1 MSRSLHS
8 YNFFRHQSS
17 AIWLGMGIIF
27 ISLFSGQI
35 QALEE
40 KQRLSFAISGGAS
53 KGAYEAGINW
63 AGLTILRHEGDSA
76 DPVLKGRVRPYEA
89 VSMAGASAGGINT
102 LLSGMTWCV
111 KPEDEG
117 GFPNRID
124 DNIFRY
130 VWLMPDINTLLPPDP
145 ESPAYR
151 QDDAVLARKSLV
163 EASNYL
169 RNYWQQPIFRPGCRI
184 PLGVTVTRIT
194 PEVLQV
200 GDVDVKNQRFTIPFE
215 LRVRDD
221 GTVGYF
227 FDPNDYGMLLDYSM
241 ILLPMDTG
249 SRNFQINDE
258 QIQKVILATSAY
270 PIAFGRKRIK
280 FCRIKALY
288 GEESEVAKTP
298 ELGLACPAGYELSE
312 AEFADGGLFD
322 NLPIG
327 LARTLAEENVR
338 AQNNAF
344 PVTYIYI
351 DPNHLR
357 YQVPEKLDFEA
368 CHGENPPKACQ
379 QMEYSFVSESNLLTE
394 AFGTARNYELY
405 RELTGDAWA
414 YNLSQLSLEMSGL
427 LEKSGASFACP
438 DLLPL
443 YEQPLTCAQ
452 ALRLA
457 GRFMTVAYNRVQA
470 PITTPF
476 SVDKLKR
483 QGLLKNCI
491 MSRTT
496 GRVPTIAECEIDYR
510 KYREALAEGMLAI
523 AKRMPDKSAALE
535 NRIQNA
541 RYSMHNDRV
550 IRVTSRGAPI
560 TSELLGAFA
569 AFLDKKFREYDY
581 YVGIYDATVI
591 FTHTV
596 CAHHFTPKDQPEE
609 YRQCREAVAER
620 YYRQLGLQNDP
631 KGRYVFAMLAKWEF
645 GKEDSLKFAYVPM
658 PEENRDM
665 RIIHDGLQ
673 NSLQARWRKVL
684 GMGQTRPEIEF
695 FVHLQEQGFKPSPS
709 RNGGRP
715 LLADILDDPEYWSY
729 ELARRVTERLII
741 LEQRADAIFA
751 GREPDPA
758 KRPMS
763 SSVLI
768 GGAAYA
774 LRSATFKYQPFE
786 FAPSTAPR
794 HWWWRNL
801 IPYELAFDL
810 VEGRGHFVWQPTW
823 SLSRSDILGLRITVP
838 VTGNLV
844 VSSTRVN
851 YYALG
856 LDYSHLTGKYLISSV
871 GVTPGYYHNLDNISG
886 STTDTYGGDI
896 HVGLLKN
903 KLRLA
908 VGVRDFNSTQNTWF
922 VQVGLTDLPG
932 IAYWLSR

>member
-1 MSRSLHS
+1 MCLAYSPGKICRYIL
-8 YNFFRHQSS
+8 
-17 AIWLGMGIIF
+17 A
-27 ISLFSGQI
+27 ISLAFSL
-35 QALEE
+35 ATPAMAEE
-40 KQRLSFAISGGAS
+40 LQRLSFAISGGAS

-63 AGLTILRHEGDSA
+63 AGLTILRHEGDRT

-89 VSMAGASAGGINT
+89 ASLAGASAGGINT

-111 KPEDEG
+111 KPEREG
-117 GFPNRID
+117 GFPNRIN
-124 DNIFRY
+124 DNIFRN

-151 QDDAVLARKSLV
+151 QDDAVLARQSLI

-169 RNYWQQPIFRPGCRI
+169 RSYWKQPIFRPGCHI
-184 PLGVTVTRIT
+184 PLGVTVTRTT
-194 PEVLQV
+194 PEVIQV

-215 LRVRDD
+215 LRVQRD
-221 GTVGYF
+221 GTVAYY
-227 FDPNDYGMLLDYSM
+227 FDPNDYSAQLDYSM
-241 ILLPMDTG
+241 ILLPTNAGDPDY
-249 SRNFQINDE
+249 QISDE
-258 QIQKVILATSAY
+258 RIQQAVLTTSAY

-280 FCRIKALY
+280 FCRVKALY
-288 GEESEVAKTP
+288 EDETEVPGIEQT
-298 ELGLACPAGYELSE
+298 ELKCPVGYELSE

-327 LARTLAEENVR
+327 LARTLAEDNVD
-338 AQNNAF
+338 AQKNPF
-344 PVTYIYI
+344 PVTYVYI
-351 DPNHLR
+351 DPNRLR
-357 YQVPEKLDFEA
+357 YKVPEKLDFEA
-368 CHGENPPKACQ
+368 CHGDHPPKACRE
-379 QMEYSFVSESNLLTE
+379 MEYSFISESNLVTE
-394 AFGTARNYELY
+394 ALGTARNYELY
-405 RELTGDAWA
+405 RELTGEAWA
-414 YNLSQLSLEMSGL
+414 HNLSQLSLEMAGL
-427 LEKSGASFACP
+427 MEKSGARFNCSDA
-438 DLLPL
+438 LPFFDK
-443 YEQPLTCAQ
+443 PLNCSH

-457 GRFMTVAYNRVQA
+457 GRFMTVAYNRKQA

-476 SVDKLKR
+476 SVEKLKR
-483 QGLLKNCI
+483 RGLLKNCV
-491 MSRTT
+491 MTRTT
-496 GRVPTIAECEIDYR
+496 RRVPTIAECEVDYR
-510 KYREALAEGMLAI
+510 KYRGQLANGMLAI
-523 AKRMPDKSAALE
+523 VKRMPDKSAVLE

-541 RYSMHNDRV
+541 RYSLHNDRV

-581 YVGIYDATVI
+581 YVGIYDAIVI

-609 YRQCREAVAER
+609 YRQCREEVAER
-620 YYRQLGLQNDP
+620 YYKQLGLQNDA
-631 KGRYVFAMLAKWEF
+631 KGRYVFALLAKWEF
-645 GKEDSLKFAYVPM
+645 GKEGALSFAYTPM
-658 PEENRDM
+658 PEEERDM
-665 RIIHDGLQ
+665 HIIHDGLQ
-673 NSLQARWRKVL
+673 SSLQARWRKVL
-684 GMGQTRPEIEF
+684 GIGQTRPEIEF
-695 FVHLQEQGFKPSPS
+695 FLHLKQQGFRPSPS
-709 RNGGRP
+709 RRGGRP
-715 LLADILDDPEYWSY
+715 LLADILDDPEYWSF

-741 LEQRADAIFA
+741 LEQRADEIFA
-751 GREPDPA
+751 GREPDPN

-794 HWWWRNL
+794 YWRWRNL

-823 SLSRSDILGLRITVP
+823 ALSRSNILGLRITVP

-856 LDYSHLTGKYLISSV
+856 LDYTYLTGKYLIS
-871 GVTPGYYHNLDNISG
+871 GFGFTPGYYHNLDTISG
-886 STTDTYGGDI
+886 STSDTVGADI
-896 HVGLLKN
+896 HVGVLKN

-908 VGVRDFNSTQNTWF
+908 LGVRDLGSTQNTWF
-922 VQVGLTDLPG
+922 IQVSLTDLPG